1 MKTLKLN
8 LIFIPF
14 ITCLIFFSI
23 YCGETNSQRQ
33 NNFASNDNIA
43 SKDSCDGPDADINCC
58 FAGMPQNLNNILN
71 IADKNEPGERM
82 IIKGTVFKED
92 GISTYPDV
100 IIYAYHTDNSGYYSK
115 KGIEIGIRKW
125 HGHLYG
131 WAKTDKE
138 GRYEIHSI
146 RPGRYPAGGAPAHI
160 HSAIRELGKNDPYYI
175 NDFVFKDDS
184 LVDDS
189 YVSSLRLKGGP
200 GVVDIKKNEYDIWI
214 GERDIVLK

>member
-1 MKTLKLN
+1 M
-8 LIFIPF
+8 I
-14 ITCLIFFSI
+14 FSI

-33 NNFASNDNIA
+33 SNFASNDNDKL
-43 SKDSCDGPDADINCC
+43 KDSCDGPDAHINCC
-58 FAGMPQNLNNILN
+58 FVGMSETFTNILN

-82 IIKGTVFKED
+82 IIKGKVFKED
-92 GISTYPDV
+92 GASPYQDI
-100 IIYAYHTDNSGYYSK
+100 IIYAYHTDNSGHYSK
-115 KGIEIGIRKW
+115 KGNEKGIRRW

-131 WAKTDKE
+131 WAKTDNE

-160 HSAIRELGKNDPYYI
+160 HSAIKEPDVEKDPYYI

-189 YVSSLRLKGGP
+189 YVSSLRLKGGH
-200 GVVDIKKNEYDIWI
+200 GIVDLKKNEYDVWI

>member
-1 MKTLKLN
+1 M
-8 LIFIPF
+8 I
-14 ITCLIFFSI
+14 FSI

-33 NNFASNDNIA
+33 NNANENA
-43 SKDSCDGPDADINCC
+43 ANKDSCDGPDTDINCC
-58 FAGMPQNLNNILN
+58 FVGMPETLSNILN
-71 IADKNEPGERM
+71 MADKNEPGERM
-82 IIKGTVFKED
+82 IIKGKVFKED
-92 GISTYPDV
+92 GTSPHADV

-115 KGIEIGIRKW
+115 KGNEKGIRKW

-131 WAKTDKE
+131 WAKTDQE

-146 RPGRYPAGGAPAHI
+146 RPGRYPAGGSPAHI
-160 HSAIRELGKNDPYYI
+160 HSAIKEPGEKKEPYYI

-184 LVDDS
+184 LVDDN

-200 GVVDIKKNEYDIWI
+200 GVVDVKKNEYDVWI